1 MFFNS
6 SQLQPL
12 GQGAG
17 LCGWSDGPQ
26 RQTVGLTPKLC
37 QSGPHGVRRT
47 ASLLHGPYV
56 SFRSVG
62 QHSSRFSQWQPVEK
76 LRMTQ
81 TINQSVRRRE
91 KVRDMVVFRESVDMM
106 SLKSVRISR
115 LYGTFAWPLETLV
128 VHSAVGRNSVGS
140 LGSQ

>member
-1 MFFNS
+1 MLSLGAGAISRGEGEGALFFNS

-47 ASLLHGPYV
+47 ASLLHGP
-56 SFRSVG
+56 
-62 QHSSRFSQWQPVEK
+62 
-76 LRMTQ
+76 
-81 TINQSVRRRE
+81 
-91 KVRDMVVFRESVDMM
+91 
-106 SLKSVRISR
+106 
-115 LYGTFAWPLETLV
+115 
-128 VHSAVGRNSVGS
+128 
-140 LGSQ
+140 